1 MDKKKKL
8 KIALYIAIP
17 VIIIAVVLAI
27 ILIDLHSN
35 KNDIYVPDDGKPFY
49 MIEGE
54 LADVDRIEISDGE
67 SGTTSV
73 IDQNNGLDKVVA
85 NFKSVKIQRG
95 EMISKKFGNFYEATI
110 YYKNGEK
117 TYFTIENAESI
128 NRQGYAYDI
137 LEGKIDY
144 SLLTEYVDTAKS
156 EKNANE

>member
-49 MIEGE
+49 MIE
-54 LADVDRIEISDGE
+54 GE